1 MAESK
6 SAAMFGSSRPS
17 KGRVLVVEDEP
28 HVRNAVRLIL
38 ENAGYDVL
46 EAPDEEK
53 AIEAINTGENPLLI
67 DTVAIDIDIKSG
79 METVA
84 YFKKHY
90 PRVPLVVLTGLPDLP
105 MGNTKRI
112 QIVILGGGK
121 AGLALLD
128 LLRHVPEVEIVGITD
143 KDPAAPALRRARELG
158 IPVVDDTLSLIARE
172 GTHLIM
178 DVTGDPGMERV
189 LAQHKSSGAEA
200 LGGAASKLLWTL
212 VQHESRLQKQLFQ
225 CEGLAGLVKEG
236 IIDYLVKPVAQQRL
250 LGAVTAAMERRR
262 ELTRL

>member
-46 EAPDEEK
+46 EAPDGEK

-200 LGGAASKLLWTL
+200 LGGAAAKLLWNV
-212 VQHESRLQKQLFQ
+212 VQHEAAMQADVFQ
-225 CEGLAGLVKEG
+225 TETMASMISQGMIL
-236 IIDYLVKPVAQQRL
+236 DYLVKPVDETKLIAS
-250 LGAVTAAMERRR
+250 VTKAMEQR
-262 ELTRL
+262 EIHRL